1 MAEQNPH
8 ERPYVV
14 LRRNAG
20 KKALYEHID
29 TVDARNSEHAK
40 RLVFKGMRGDSAMLV
55 AVPEKMWSEGPVEKN
70 VRETVTVG

>member
-1 MAEQNPH
+1 MADNPH

-20 KKALYEHID
+20 KKPIYEHID

-40 RLVFKGMRGDSAMLV
+40 RVVFKTMKGASAFLV

-70 VRETVTVG
+70 TRETVTVG